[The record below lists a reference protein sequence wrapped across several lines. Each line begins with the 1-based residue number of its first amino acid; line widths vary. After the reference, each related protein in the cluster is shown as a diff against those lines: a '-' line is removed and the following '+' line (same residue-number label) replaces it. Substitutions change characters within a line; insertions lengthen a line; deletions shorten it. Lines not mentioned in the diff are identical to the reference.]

1 MLESF
6 YQTHDYLVQNVRV
19 PLRRKLM
26 DEINWNDRLIA
37 IKGGRGVG
45 KTDFLLAHARELLD
59 KDPNSARETLYI
71 NFNNFYFTEHSL
83 YELAG
88 EFVKKGGKTL
98 LLDQMFKYPNWSKEL
113 RDCFFHYTTLHIVFS
128 ASPVMRLVE
137 GNQDIGHIV
146 RMYNLRGYSFREY
159 LELETQTKLP
169 TFTFKEIMQN
179 HEAIAAQVCS
189 KVKPLYFFR
198 SYLEHGYY
206 PGCMDNRYY
215 NEMMLKLMNMMI
227 EIDILLIKQ
236 IDVAYLSRIRQLLY
250 LLMNE
255 VPCALNITKL
265 ADATE
270 TSRATMMNYIKSLKD
285 GRLINLLYVEG
296 KQFPMKPSRVYMQNP
311 NLCYALQTRQPS
323 DQAVAET
330 FFYNALHGI
339 HKINA
344 CESATFIVDNK
355 LRIDVLAK
363 AHNRPGFRYTAN
375 MDIEIGKD
383 KQIPL
388 WLFGFLY

>member
-6 YQTHDYLVQNVRV
+6 YQTHDYLVQHLQV
-19 PLRRKLM
+19 PIRRTLM
-26 DEINWNDRLIA
+26 DEIRWSDRLIA

-45 KTDFLLAHARELLD
+45 KTDFLLARARDLLEEN
-59 KDPNSARETLYI
+59 PAAARETLYI

-113 RDCFFHYTTLHIVFS
+113 RDCFFHYTSLHIVFS

-137 GNQDIGHIV
+137 GNPDIGHIV

-169 TFTFKEIMQN
+169 VLKLKDILTN
-179 HEAIAAQVCS
+179 HEQLASQICT
-189 KVKPLYFFR
+189 KVKPQYFFR
-198 SYLEHGYY
+198 AYLEHGYY

-227 EIDILLIKQ
+227 EVDILLVKQ
-236 IDVAYLSRIRQLLY
+236 IDVSYVSRIRQLLY
-250 LLMNE
+250 LLMLD

-265 ADATE
+265 ADETE

-296 KQFPMKPSRVYMQNP
+296 KQFPMKPARVYMQNP
-311 NLCYALQTRQPS
+311 NLCFALPEREVD
-323 DQAVAET
+323 DQALAET

-344 CESATFIVDNK
+344 TENATFIVDGK
-355 LRIDVLAK
+355 VRFDIHAK
-363 AHNRPGFRYTAN
+363 MPKRPGFRYSAN
-375 MDIEIGKD
+375 MDIEIGHD

-388 WLFGFLY
+388 WIFGFLY